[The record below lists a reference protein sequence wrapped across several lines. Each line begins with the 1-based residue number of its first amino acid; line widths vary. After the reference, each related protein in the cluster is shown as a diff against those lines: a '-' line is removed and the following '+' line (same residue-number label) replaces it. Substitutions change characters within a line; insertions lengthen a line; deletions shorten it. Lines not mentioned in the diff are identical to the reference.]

1 MRQRPAASKR
11 LSSHQN
17 TQSQRGSHTAGT
29 SQRRVPRGACREGD
43 PSYTA
48 YLFTNKQLE
57 LPLEAVVAQALQPEA
72 ER

>member
-17 TQSQRGSHTAGT
+17 TQSQPNPRNPAGSK
-29 SQRRVPRGACREGD
+29 RRVPRGACREGD

-57 LPLEAVVAQALQPEA
+57 LPLEAAVARALQPEA